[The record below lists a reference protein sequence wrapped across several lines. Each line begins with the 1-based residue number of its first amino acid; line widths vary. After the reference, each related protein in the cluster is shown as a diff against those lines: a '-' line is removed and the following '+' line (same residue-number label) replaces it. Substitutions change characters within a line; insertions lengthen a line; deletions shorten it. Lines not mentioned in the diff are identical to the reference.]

1 LVVIGAEVANGR
13 NGKSPISQP
22 IANGIAIVITVVWA
36 ASFIADIF
44 IKDYDPS
51 PFVHF
56 IMLGVAGA
64 IFGHSFFKSGERE
77 ADGNGKS

>member
-1 LVVIGAEVANGR
+1 MTTKNNNVIHNNVAN
-13 NGKSPISQP
+13 
-22 IANGIAIVITVVWA
+22 AIAIVITLVWA

-44 IKDYDPS
+44 VVNYDPS

-64 IFGHSFFKSGERE
+64 IFGHSFFKQGERKV
-77 ADGNGKS
+77 NGG

>member
-1 LVVIGAEVANGR
+1 MANGNGRMPINRTVAN
-13 NGKSPISQP
+13 
-22 IANGIAIVITVVWA
+22 AIAIVITAVWA

-64 IFGHSFFKSGERE
+64 IFGHSFFKSGEN
-77 ADGNGKS
+77 DLNGK

>member
-1 LVVIGAEVANGR
+1 MANPSSVIHQN
-13 NGKSPISQP
+13 

-36 ASFIADIF
+36 ASLGADIF
-44 IKDYDPS
+44 IRTYDPS

-64 IFGHSFFKSGERE
+64 IFGHSFFTEGERK
-77 ADGNGKS
+77 ANGGQ